1 MVCEAL
7 TNNAARTH
15 RRYRRE
21 TVDALLA
28 EPNRARTTLVAN
40 ALWHFPVP
48 EMSLQSMAR

>member
-7 TNNAARTH
+7 TNNTARTR

-40 ALWHFPVP
+40 ALCQLAVP

>member
-7 TNNAARTH
+7 TNNTART
-15 RRYRRE
+15 RRLYRRE

-28 EPNRARTTLVAN
+28 EPSRARTTLVAN
-40 ALWHFPVP
+40 ALWQFAVP

>member
-7 TNNAARTH
+7 TNNTARTR

-28 EPNRARTTLVAN
+28 EHNRARTTLGAN
-40 ALWHFPVP
+40 ALWQLAVP